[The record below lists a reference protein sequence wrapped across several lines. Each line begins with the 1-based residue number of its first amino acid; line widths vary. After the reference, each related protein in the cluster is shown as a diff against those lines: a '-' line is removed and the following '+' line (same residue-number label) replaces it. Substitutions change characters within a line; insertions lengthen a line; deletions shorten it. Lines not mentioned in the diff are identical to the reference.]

1 MDEELM
7 KLLARK
13 EKADKLPESQLE
25 KWKPEYEKLVKKI
38 IELEKKTLAPFIP
51 KKANELIDYMTL
63 FGPGGLS
70 RHEIEFLNAN
80 PELDERYFNQ
90 LMEIE
95 RVYNEKQSITELEME
110 IKKYVE
116 IWKEIIE
123 KAKG

>member
-70 RHEIEFLNAN
+70 RQEIEFLNAN

>member
-7 KLLARK
+7 KLLKRK

-25 KWKPEYEKLVKKI
+25 KWKPEYEKLVKRI
-38 IELEKKTLAPFIP
+38 IELEKKTLAPFVP
-51 KKANELIDYMTL
+51 KKANELIDYLAL
-63 FGPGGLS
+63 FGPENLS
-70 RHEIEFLNAN
+70 RQEIEFLNKN
-80 PELDERYFNQ
+80 PELDEKYGMQ
-90 LMEIE
+90 LYVIE

>member
-70 RHEIEFLNAN
+70 RQEIEFLNAN
-80 PELDERYFNQ
+80 PELDERYVKQ

-95 RVYNEKQSITELEME
+95 RVYNEKQSITELEVE

>member
-7 KLLARK
+7 KLLKQK

-25 KWKPEYEKLVKKI
+25 KWKTEYNKLTKKI

-51 KKANELIDYMTL
+51 KKANELIDYMMA
-63 FGPGGLS
+63 FGPGSLT
-70 RHEIEFLNAN
+70 RQQIEFLNNN
-80 PELDERYFNQ
+80 PELDERYVNQ
-90 LMEIE
+90 LCKIDQ
-95 RVYNEKQSITELEME
+95 VYNEKKSITELEME

-116 IWKEIIE
+116 IWKEIVE

>member
-7 KLLARK
+7 KLLKRK

-25 KWKPEYEKLVKKI
+25 KWKLEYEKLVKRI
-38 IELEKKTLAPFIP
+38 IELEKKTLAPFVP
-51 KKANELIDYMTL
+51 KKANELIDYLAL
-63 FGPGGLS
+63 FGPGNLS
-70 RHEIEFLNAN
+70 RQEIEFLNKN
-80 PELDERYFNQ
+80 PELDEKYGMQ
-90 LMEIE
+90 LYVIE

>member
-7 KLLARK
+7 KLLKQK

-25 KWKPEYEKLVKKI
+25 KWKTEYNKLTKKI

-51 KKANELIDYMTL
+51 KKANELIDYMTA
-63 FGPGGLS
+63 FGPGSLT
-70 RHEIEFLNAN
+70 RQQIEFLNNN
-80 PELDERYFNQ
+80 PELDERYVNQ
-90 LMEIE
+90 LCKIDQ
-95 RVYNEKQSITELEME
+95 VYNEKKSITELEME

-116 IWKEIIE
+116 IWKEIVE

>member
-7 KLLARK
+7 KLLKQK

-25 KWKPEYEKLVKKI
+25 KWKTEYNKLTKKI

-51 KKANELIDYMTL
+51 QKANELIDYMTA
-63 FGPGGLS
+63 FGPGSLT
-70 RHEIEFLNAN
+70 RQQIEFLNNN
-80 PELDERYFNQ
+80 PELDERYVNQ
-90 LMEIE
+90 LCKIDQ
-95 RVYNEKQSITELEME
+95 VYNEKKSITELEME

-116 IWKEIIE
+116 IWKEIVE